1 MSAHRSSRPVG
12 TVLSRE
18 IRDLTKTRSF
28 VIGMVISVIVNVT
41 FIGGIAAS
49 AQSISELGHQGVAV
63 GALVVAVA
71 GLPIAV
77 AFPLLGSEP
86 MVRDQSTGANV
97 CLLATPARPVDLVVA
112 RAVALWLPSA
122 VIGAVMGA
130 AVPLV
135 FIGTGSPLGQSLPVV
150 RLILS
155 GAIVVP
161 LLFLGLAMLMAELAL
176 VFSAD
181 IATAPSYVVGLA
193 VVAGVPIASV
203 SAGVDASAPGF
214 FVGSCIVTAVFL
226 LCVIA
231 WAVRLTKEKVAMAQ

>member
-135 FIGTGSPLGQSLPVV
+135 FIDTGSPLGQSLPVV

-181 IATAPSYVVGLA
+181 IATARSEGTV
-193 VVAGVPIASV
+193 
-203 SAGVDASAPGF
+203 
-214 FVGSCIVTAVFL
+214 
-226 LCVIA
+226 
-231 WAVRLTKEKVAMAQ
+231 